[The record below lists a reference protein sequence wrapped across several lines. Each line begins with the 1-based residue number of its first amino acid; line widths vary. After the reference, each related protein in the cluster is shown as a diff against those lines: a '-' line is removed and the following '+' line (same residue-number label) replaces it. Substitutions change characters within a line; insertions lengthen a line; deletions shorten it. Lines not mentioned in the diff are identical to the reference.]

1 MNPYLPP
8 DEAAAVWSR
17 FMTAACY
24 GTLRDFQRRWIALYA
39 AVAARD
45 GKQMAAL
52 ASELLATQ
60 EIGRDAR
67 EYLVVAGMAGYL
79 ASGQPGEARALWT
92 RHESGL
98 RDLSRPLLRL
108 LRCHAEAGDR
118 TACAAAFA
126 AYAD

>member
-8 DEAAAVWSR
+8 EEAAAVWSR
-17 FMTAACY
+17 FQSSACY
-24 GTLRDFQRRWIALYA
+24 GTLRDFQRRWIDLYG
-39 AVAARD
+39 AVGARD
-45 GKQMAAL
+45 AKRMAAL

-60 EIGRDAR
+60 EVGREAR

-79 ASGQPGEARALWT
+79 AAGQPGEARALWL

-98 RDLSRPLLRL
+98 RNIGRPLLRL

-118 TACAAAFA
+118 RACAAAFA
-126 AYAD
+126 AYAG